1 MVPDFDQAFESL
13 TGCAPM
19 RWQSRLFARFV
30 EAGLPGKSELPT
42 VCDLPTGL
50 GKTSVV
56 VIWLLAL
63 AHQAA
68 TGKVSLPRRLVYV
81 VNRRTVVD
89 QVTST
94 VERLRNRLTTP
105 EASEWQEH
113 AQILKA
119 IASALRDLCAFDG
132 PPLAVSTLR
141 GELADNEEWKADPAR
156 PAIVVGTIDMIGSK
170 LLFRGYGDGRYG
182 RAHHA
187 GLVGYDALI
196 VHDEAHLTPAFSDLL
211 RTVAQEQ
218 AVEAKRS
225 PQPSVTVRP
234 IRVME
239 LSATRRER
247 GGSAFTLEQDD
258 EQESIVQE
266 RITASKRLYLYDV
279 PRDRIAKEGEEQKLP
294 PEKADKEIQKRVA
307 EWALQELVQRAMAHN
322 RSQCKVLIYVRT
334 PEDAKKVGDA
344 LSKKIG
350 QGADGRVALLTG
362 TMRGYERDALLKDNP
377 VLRAMLDPG
386 ATVEQT
392 VYLVS
397 TSAGEVGIDLDADH
411 MVCDLTTLDA
421 LIQRLGRVNRRGGKH
436 REARVDIVNSIEA
449 KGNPADLYSAMEA
462 TLRLLRRWLD
472 DAGAEDE
479 AGVKW
484 LNVSPRRLRE
494 LLGASSPHEVEKAF
508 SPRPI
513 SRPLTDILLDNW
525 SLTSIDEITGLPE
538 VAPFLHGLAAD
549 PKETFVAWRRE
560 VKLLYEA
567 GVDQEGLRSWF
578 GACRIEARERLRER
592 TERVKKVLRE
602 LANQDKKR
610 DLPVVVLDERGNAYR
625 YLLSEVSDT
634 NLEYR
639 TVVLPVEAGGLDA
652 KGLLDPNAKP
662 RPDLDVAERESDDR
676 GRERWI
682 HRLGPEGQT
691 FERLTSGEVANALPG
706 SLREK
711 LRIPLRHLEEDEE
724 NGETVEL
731 VLLVSPLLSALENP
745 ETTSA
750 TQTLE
755 EHARATVECM
765 TRIVDRLGLDD
776 SIRQA
781 LIAAAGWH
789 DKGKDRPVWQRYAR
803 NEVGTTPLAKSPRY
817 LHPRALG
824 GYRHEFGSLLD
835 AMRDEDLS
843 KLSDRDLVLHLIA
856 AHHGWARPHFDSR
869 SFDSTRPTSE
879 NDQAFSEAVQR
890 FGQLQHKYGRWGL
903 AWLESLVR
911 CADLAA
917 SQQIARP
924 EHPGFEALKPAPHEV
939 KP

>member
-1 MVPDFDQAFESL
+1 
-13 TGCAPM
+13 
-19 RWQSRLFARFV
+19 LFARFV
-30 EAGLPGKSELPT
+30 EAGLPGKPELPT

-63 AHQAA
+63 AHQVA
-68 TGKVSLPRRLVYV
+68 TGKVRLPRRLVYV

-94 VERLRNRLTTP
+94 VERLRYRLTAP

-113 AQILKA
+113 AHILRA
-119 IASALRDLCAFDG
+119 IASALRDLCSVDG

-170 LLFRGYGDGRYG
+170 LLFSGYGDGRYG

-218 AVEAKRS
+218 AVEGKRS
-225 PQPSVTVRP
+225 PQPSATVRP

-239 LSATRRER
+239 LSATRR
-247 GGSAFTLEQDD
+247 GTDGNVFTLEPED
-258 EQESIVQE
+258 EHDSIVQE
-266 RITASKRLYLYDV
+266 RITARKRLYLHDV
-279 PRDRIAKEGEEQKLP
+279 PRDRIAKEGEKQKLP

-307 EWALQELVQRAMAHN
+307 ELALQELVQRAMAHN
-322 RSQCKVLIYVRT
+322 SSQCKVLIYVRT

-397 TSAGEVGIDLDADH
+397 TSAGEVGLDLDADH

-436 REARVDIVNSIEA
+436 SEARVDIVNSIEP
-449 KGNPADLYSAMEA
+449 KENPPDLYSAMEA
-462 TLRLLRRWLD
+462 TSSLLRRWLD
-472 DAGAEDE
+472 EAAVEDT

-484 LNVSPRRLRE
+484 VDVSPRSLRK
-494 LLGASSPHEVEKAF
+494 LLEATSADEVQKAF
-508 SPRPI
+508 SPRHPTP
-513 SRPLTDILLDNW
+513 PLTDILLDNW
-525 SLTSIDEITGLPE
+525 SLTSIDEMPGRPE
-538 VAPFLHGLAAD
+538 VAPFLHGLTAD
-549 PKETFVAWRRE
+549 PPETFVAWRHE
-560 VKLLYEA
+560 VTRLHEA
-567 GVDQEGLRSWF
+567 GVDEETLRDWF
-578 GACRIEARERLRER
+578 GACRIEARERLRDRTDRVSKVLKRLLANLR
-592 TERVKKVLRE
+592 TENPTKDVPIVI
-602 LANQDKKR
+602 
-610 DLPVVVLDERGNAYR
+610 LDERGNASWYS
-625 YLLSEVSDT
+625 LSKVSDA
-634 NLEYR
+634 NLAYR

-652 KGLLDPNAKP
+652 NGLLDPNAEP
-662 RPDLDVAERESDDR
+662 RPDLDVAELEPGDR
-676 GRERWI
+676 RRERWI
-682 HRLGPEGQT
+682 HRVGPDGGT
-691 FERLTSGEVANALPG
+691 FERLTPGEVADAPPRG
-706 SLREK
+706 LREK
-711 LRIPLRHLEEDEE
+711 LRTPLRQPEEADEY
-724 NGETVEL
+724 GETVDL
-731 VLLVSPLLSALENP
+731 VLFVSPLLSALENP

-755 EHARATVECM
+755 EHTSAIADYM
-765 TRIVDRLGLDD
+765 KRIVDRLGLDD
-776 SIRQA
+776 ALRRA
-781 LIAAAGWH
+781 LIAAARWH

-803 NEVGTTPLAKSPRY
+803 NGAATTPLAKSLRY

-835 AMRDEDLS
+835 AMRDGDLS

-869 SFDSTRPTSE
+869 SFDSTRPISE

-890 FGQLQHKYGRWGL
+890 FGQLQHKYGRWRL

-911 CADLAA
+911 CADMAA
-917 SQQIARP
+917 SQQIARRQQQ
-924 EHPGFEALKPAPHEV
+924 GFEALKPAPHEV

>member
-63 AHQAA
+63 AHQVA
-68 TGKVSLPRRLVYV
+68 TGKVRLPRRLVYV

-94 VERLRNRLTTP
+94 VERLRNRLTAP

-113 AQILKA
+113 AHILKA

-132 PPLAVSTLR
+132 PPLAVTTLR

-170 LLFRGYGDGRYG
+170 LLFSGYGDGRYG

-187 GLVGYDALI
+187 GLIGYDALI
-196 VHDEAHLTPAFSDLL
+196 VHDEAHLTPAFGDLL
-211 RTVAQEQ
+211 RALAQEQ
-218 AVEAKRS
+218 RSEANRS
-225 PQPSVTVRP
+225 GQPDITMRP

-239 LSATRRER
+239 LSATRR
-247 GGSAFTLEQDD
+247 GTDGNVFTLEPED
-258 EQESIVQE
+258 EHDSIVQE
-266 RITASKRLYLYDV
+266 RITATKRLYLREL
-279 PRDRIAKEGEEQKLP
+279 PKEQIAKEVEEQKLSR
-294 PEKADKEIQKRVA
+294 EKADKEIQKRVA

-386 ATVEQT
+386 ATVERT

-421 LIQRLGRVNRRGGKH
+421 LIQRLGRVNRRGGNE
-436 REARVDIVNSIEA
+436 RQARVEVVAGIDG
-449 KGNPADLYSAMEA
+449 KGKPSDFDRAMVA
-462 TLRLLRRWLD
+462 TLSLLRRWLD
-472 DAGAEDE
+472 EAGVEDD

-484 LNVSPRRLRE
+484 VDVGPRSLRNLLEATSPD
-494 LLGASSPHEVEKAF
+494 EVQKAF
-508 SPRPI
+508 SPRHPTP
-513 SRPLTDILLDNW
+513 PLTDILLDNW
-525 SLTSIDEITGLPE
+525 SLTSIDEMPGRPE
-538 VAPFLHGLAAD
+538 VAPFLHGLTVD
-549 PKETFVAWRRE
+549 PPETFVAWRRE
-560 VKLLYEA
+560 VNLLHEPD
-567 GVDQEGLRSWF
+567 VDQEGLRSWF
-578 GACRIEARERLRER
+578 GACRIEARERLHER

-625 YLLSEVSDT
+625 YLLSEVSDK

-652 KGLLDPNAKP
+652 RGLLDPNAEP
-662 RPDLDVAERESDDR
+662 RPDLDVAEVEPGDR
-676 GRERWI
+676 RQERWI

-691 FERLTSGEVANALPG
+691 FKRLTSGEVANALPG

-711 LRIPLRHLEEDEE
+711 QRIPLRQPEE
-724 NGETVEL
+724 NDESEETVDL

-750 TQTLE
+750 TQKLE

-765 TRIVDRLGLDD
+765 TRIVDRLGLGDAL
-776 SIRQA
+776 RQA
-781 LIAAAGWH
+781 LIAAARWH
-789 DKGKDRPVWQRYAR
+789 DEGKDRPVWQRYAR
-803 NEVGTTPLAKSPRY
+803 NEAGTKPLAKSPRY

-835 AMRDEDLS
+835 AMGDEDLS
-843 KLSDRDLVLHLIA
+843 KLPDRDLVLHLIA

-879 NDQAFSEAVQR
+879 NDQVFLEAVQR